1 MKNKRGT
8 GLIAA
13 GMVFILAAA
22 GLSVYN
28 HIEEKNAG
36 DSSAKAA
43 EILVQQ
49 IVVKP
54 DSGIYENAAEEEIP
68 DYILNPKM
76 DMPETEIEGTRYIG
90 TLEIPKIGLVL
101 PVISEWSYP
110 NLKIAPCRYS
120 GSVYLDNMV
129 IAGHNYKSHFK
140 ELESLSAGDTVV
152 FKDVDGNEFK
162 YAVGAKE
169 VLPPAAIEEMTSG
182 EWDFTLFTCNRTGTY
197 RIAIRCDKTNG

>member
-68 DYILNPKM
+68 DHVLNPKM
-76 DMPETEIEGTRYIG
+76 DMPETEIDGTRYIG

-101 PVISEWSYP
+101 PVISEWTFP
-110 NLKIAPCRYS
+110 NLKIAPCR
-120 GSVYLDNMV
+120 
-129 IAGHNYKSHFK
+129 
-140 ELESLSAGDTVV
+140 
-152 FKDVDGNEFK
+152 
-162 YAVGAKE
+162 
-169 VLPPAAIEEMTSG
+169 
-182 EWDFTLFTCNRTGTY
+182 
-197 RIAIRCDKTNG
+197 